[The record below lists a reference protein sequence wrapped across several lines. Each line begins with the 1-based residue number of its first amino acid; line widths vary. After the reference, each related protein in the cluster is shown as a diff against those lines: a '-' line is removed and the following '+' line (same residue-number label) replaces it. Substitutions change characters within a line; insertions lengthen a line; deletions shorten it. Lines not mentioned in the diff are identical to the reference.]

1 MQRFG
6 YTEISPDA
14 ARVSVNPLPGSI
26 HHTKRLEASS
36 PQIKDVM
43 QKQTWPSLS
52 PLYAASLVPE
62 QKLLVEASTK
72 GPESLK
78 KLMQSW
84 RTAFLVSGLVIKQKG
99 DASIY
104 LSLGPWPNNSAT
116 AVIPLERVELE
127 GSKLYF
133 YRVPSK
139 IECHFKTVLAFADW
153 SVLDTVVASPLRVAL
168 MLGQKLKVKTHSDL
182 RVPDL
187 PGFFWE
193 KSKSMTPL
201 LQYVAKEGFHTV
213 SVSLMKRLLKE
224 PGVG

>member
-1 MQRFG
+1 M
-6 YTEISPDA
+6 
-14 ARVSVNPLPGSI
+14 
-26 HHTKRLEASS
+26 H
-36 PQIKDVM
+36 
-43 QKQTWPSLS
+43 KQTWPSLS

-201 LQYVAKEGFHTV
+201 LQYVAKEGLHTV

>member
-1 MQRFG
+1 MAFL
-6 YTEISPDA
+6 
-14 ARVSVNPLPGSI
+14 VSTLRSV
-26 HHTKRLEASS
+26 T
-36 PQIKDVM
+36 
-43 QKQTWPSLS
+43 
-52 PLYAASLVPE
+52 VPE

-78 KLMQSW
+78 KLMHSW

>member
-1 MQRFG
+1 M
-6 YTEISPDA
+6 
-14 ARVSVNPLPGSI
+14 
-26 HHTKRLEASS
+26 H
-36 PQIKDVM
+36 
-43 QKQTWPSLS
+43 KQTWPSLS

-139 IECHFKTVLAFADW
+139 IECHFKTVLALADW

-213 SVSLMKRLLKE
+213 SVGLMKRLLEE